1 MGKNTMKQYDL
12 LVIGAGAS
20 GMMAAITAARE
31 NKKVCIIEKLDK
43 AGKKLL
49 ATGNG
54 KCNFTNADMSP
65 ECFGGDK
72 TFVSYVL
79 DYFSVEDCLR
89 FFHSIGI
96 YPKNKNGYYYPNSEQ
111 ASSVVNAF
119 LEEIERVGIMIS
131 YDTQVLDIVSSKET
145 VNINTNKGSFCAQK
159 LIIATGLLAAP
170 KLGSDGSL
178 FEIIKSFGHRFVP
191 ILPALCGFYCKGMQF
206 KKVSG
211 VRAAGTVTAIV
222 DGKNVAKDTGEIQ
235 FTDYGLSG
243 IPVFQISRFLS
254 KGLYEKS
261 EVKISIN
268 LLPTWEKEQ
277 VLEELKHRKVLKSA
291 QAVSMLLNGLI
302 NQKLSDAILEK
313 ANIKNDVFVSS
324 LSEANIGLIAELL
337 QNITVSVI
345 KYRDYEFAQVC
356 TGGIPVGDVNIK
368 TLESKLVPNIYFAG
382 EILDVDG
389 ICGGYNLHFAW
400 ATGYLA
406 AKSICK

>member
-1 MGKNTMKQYDL
+1 M
-12 LVIGAGAS
+12 
-20 GMMAAITAARE
+20 
-31 NKKVCIIEKLDK
+31 
-43 AGKKLL
+43 
-49 ATGNG
+49 
-54 KCNFTNADMSP
+54 
-65 ECFGGDK
+65 
-72 TFVSYVL
+72 
-79 DYFSVEDCLR
+79 
-89 FFHSIGI
+89 
-96 YPKNKNGYYYPNSEQ
+96 
-111 ASSVVNAF
+111 NAF

-337 QNITVSVI
+337 QNITVSVT

-356 TGGIPVGDVNIK
+356 TGGIPVGDINIK

>member
-356 TGGIPVGDVNIK
+356 TGGIPVGDINIK